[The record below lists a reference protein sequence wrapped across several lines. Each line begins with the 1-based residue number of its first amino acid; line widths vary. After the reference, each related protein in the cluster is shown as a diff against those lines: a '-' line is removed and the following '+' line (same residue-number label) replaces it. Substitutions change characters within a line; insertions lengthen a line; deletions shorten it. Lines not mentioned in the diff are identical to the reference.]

1 MLLLK
6 TTEKILSHQKRLE
19 KQELHAKSTDTET
32 FGAGKESNRLTQ
44 CNIAKACSCLENSLH
59 KHLKINQTIDLAFI
73 IVHICYLVT
82 RCRCIL

>member
-19 KQELHAKSTDTET
+19 KQELHAKST
-32 FGAGKESNRLTQ
+32 KESNRLTQ
-44 CNIAKACSCLENSLH
+44 CNIAKACSCLENALH
-59 KHLKINQTIDLAFI
+59 KHFKINQTIDLAFI